1 MLVLPSQTY
10 RAKEFLDAAT
20 RLGVDVVSASD
31 TVQAM
36 AASSP
41 GRFLVLPLQDP
52 KAAARIV
59 DRFAK
64 KTPIDAIIAVDDES
78 ALTAAYA
85 AEQLGIA
92 KNPPSAIEAT
102 RDKAKMRRLLSK
114 ADISQPGFAIV
125 EASDNEAEK
134 VVYTAE
140 LFGYP
145 VVIKP
150 VSLSASRGVERADNA
165 DDARRAAT
173 RVRAV
178 ALSAGCA
185 PDEPLLVERYIPGD
199 EIALEGMLTD
209 GALRTLAIFDKPE
222 PLTGPYFEETIYVTP
237 SRHNPE
243 LLGRAEEELARACA
257 AIGLVDGPV
266 HAEARLAPSGT
277 DPDAAVVVLEAAA
290 RTIGGKCSKA
300 LRFASDRSL
309 EELVLSHALGIDDA
323 APPREG
329 AAAGV
334 MMIPVPSSGRFE
346 GVDGTDEALA
356 VGHITELEITVP
368 VGRTIAAWPEGDR
381 YLGFLFA
388 RADEPEHV
396 ERALRVAHSHL
407 SVRITKGPAT

>member
-243 LLGRAEEELARACA
+243 LLGRAEEELAQRLRGDRARRRPA
-257 AIGLVDGPV
+257 ARRGATGALRHGSRRHRRRSRGCRTHD
-266 HAEARLAPSGT
+266 RRK
-277 DPDAAVVVLEAAA
+277 VLESAAFRVRPFA
-290 RTIGGKCSKA
+290 R
-300 LRFASDRSL
+300 
-309 EELVLSHALGIDDA
+309 
-323 APPREG
+323 
-329 AAAGV
+329 
-334 MMIPVPSSGRFE
+334 
-346 GVDGTDEALA
+346 
-356 VGHITELEITVP
+356 
-368 VGRTIAAWPEGDR
+368 RTRA
-381 YLGFLFA
+381 FA
-388 RADEPEHV
+388 RARNRRHALSREAPR
-396 ERALRVAHSHL
+396 RA
-407 SVRITKGPAT
+407 